1 MSLYSSTHVIE
12 TNTSEHDKHKYF
24 TKKIMLNSNMT
35 ESIFST
41 IFGRGGFQ
49 RNLFSF
55 ENKSNLKI
63 LLHQI
68 LLKIIIL

>member
-1 MSLYSSTHVIE
+1 
-12 TNTSEHDKHKYF
+12 
-24 TKKIMLNSNMT
+24 MLNSNMT
-35 ESIFST
+35 ESIFSS

-68 LLKIIIL
+68 LLKHHYIIDFFLASVE